1 MTTRNIYLEDI
12 PLTEAQEHWQK
23 ALAKHNIYS
32 PLSSENIELH
42 LACGRVTS
50 KPIWAL
56 ISVPHYH
63 SAAMDGYAVHSSTTN
78 SASETSP
85 GLLPIPKKALYVDTG
100 NPIPI
105 WSDAVIPIENVQVD
119 KSSNPH
125 TMQFQK
131 SASPWQHVRT
141 MGEDM
146 VATELVLPSN
156 HRIRPVDIGAIAA
169 SGHHQVAVR
178 RLARVAIIPT
188 GDELVKI
195 GSKVEPGQ
203 IIEYNSLMLAA
214 QAQQWDAVS
223 TRYPPVPDRKEAI
236 KVSLLKASADH
247 DLILLNA
254 GSSRGS
260 KDYSA
265 EAISE
270 IGTVLVHGIAVR
282 PGHPVILGIINATQ
296 EKQAPTPV
304 IGVPGYPVS
313 TVLTGEILVE
323 PLLAQWQGIPSYE
336 PLTLEAMLPRK
347 VLSPVGDDEYM
358 RVALGNVG
366 DNIIATPLSRGAG
379 VISSLV
385 RADGIVRIPR
395 FSEGHPDKSIVNV
408 NLYRHP
414 EQINRTIV
422 VIGSHDLTLDLL
434 AQHLADKFKGLR
446 LVSANV
452 GSISGLVALRRE
464 ECHIAGC
471 HLLDPSSGEYNLSYV
486 KQYMPDTPAKII
498 SLVER
503 QQGLIVAKGNPK
515 NILSIPDLARSD
527 IRFINRQRGAGTR
540 VFFDYQLGINGMTP
554 DDVSGY
560 TREQYTHLTVAAS
573 VASGTSDVGLGIH
586 AATIALDLDFIP
598 LATENYDLIIPH
610 TYYETELITSLL
622 ELLND
627 PVLRKDI
634 SQLPGYSIANIGSIT
649 CDDTS
654 TH

>member
-12 PLTEAQEHWQK
+12 PLAEAQEHWQK
-23 ALAKHNIYS
+23 TLIQHDIYR
-32 PLSSENIELH
+32 PLSSEHVELH

-50 KPIWAL
+50 EPIWAL
-56 ISVPHYH
+56 ISAPHYH

-78 SASETSP
+78 SATETSP
-85 GLLPIPKKALYVDTG
+85 GSLPIPKQALYVDTG
-100 NPIPI
+100 NAIPI

-119 KSSNPH
+119 NSTSPP
-125 TMQFQK
+125 TIQFQK

-146 VATELVLPSN
+146 VASELVLPSN

-169 SGHHQVAVR
+169 SGHHQVTVR

-188 GDELVKI
+188 GDELVDV
-195 GSKVEPGQ
+195 GTDVEAGQ

-214 QAQQWDAVS
+214 QVHQWDAVS
-223 TRYPPVPDRKEAI
+223 TRWPPVPDQTEAI
-236 KVSLLKASADH
+236 KSALLKASDNH

-270 IGTVLVHGIAVR
+270 IGIVLVHGIAVR
-282 PGHPVILGIINATQ
+282 PGHPVILGLINATHKIQ
-296 EKQAPTPV
+296 VPTPV

-323 PLLAQWQGIPSYE
+323 PLLAQWQGVPSYE
-336 PLTLEAMLPRK
+336 PLTVEAKLPRK

-358 RVALGNVG
+358 RVAVGNVDG
-366 DNIIATPLSRGAG
+366 SIIATPLSRGAG

-395 FSEGHPDKSIVNV
+395 FSEGYPDKSIVNV

-422 VIGSHDLTLDLL
+422 AIGSHDLTLDLL
-434 AQHLADKFKGLR
+434 AQHLADKSKGLR

-471 HLLDPSSGEYNLSYV
+471 HLLDPSSGKYNLSYI
-486 KQYMPDTPAKII
+486 KQYMPDTPATII

-503 QQGLIVAKGNPK
+503 QQGLIVPKGNPK
-515 NILSIPDLARSD
+515 NILSITDLARSD
-527 IRFINRQRGAGTR
+527 ISFINRQRGAGTR
-540 VFFDYQLGINGMTP
+540 VFFDYQLGINGMTA

-560 TREQYTHLTVAAS
+560 TREQYTHLTVAAA
-573 VASGTSDVGLGIH
+573 VASGTSDVGLGIY

-598 LATENYDLIIPH
+598 LATENYELVIPH
-610 TYYETELITSLL
+610 THYNTELIRSLL
-622 ELLND
+622 DLLKDPELH
-627 PVLRKDI
+627 KDI
-634 SQLPGYSIANIGSIT
+634 LKLPGYSIANIGQT
-649 CDDTS
+649 ACKDTS
-654 TH
+654 IS

>member
-1 MTTRNIYLEDI
+1 MKNRNIYLEDI
-12 PLTEAQEHWQK
+12 PLSEAQEHWQK
-23 ALAKHNIYS
+23 TLSEHNIYR
-32 PLSSENIELH
+32 PLSSENVELH

-50 KPIWAL
+50 EPIWAL
-56 ISVPHYH
+56 ISAPHYH

-78 SASETSP
+78 AASETAP
-85 GLLPIPKKALYVDTG
+85 GSLPIPKQALYVDTG
-100 NPIPI
+100 NPIPV

-119 KSSNPH
+119 KSTSIH
-125 TMQFQK
+125 TIQFQK
-131 SASPWQHVRT
+131 SSSPWQHVRT

-146 VATELVLPSN
+146 VASELVLPSN

-188 GDELVKI
+188 GDELVEVGTHVK
-195 GSKVEPGQ
+195 PGQ

-214 QAQQWDAVS
+214 QANQWDAVS
-223 TRYPPVPDRKEAI
+223 TRWPSVPDQMEAI
-236 KVSLLKASADH
+236 RAALLTASENH

-282 PGHPVILGIINATQ
+282 PGHPVILGLINAS
-296 EKQAPTPV
+296 EKAPIPTPV

-336 PLTLEAMLPRK
+336 PLTLEATLPRK

-358 RVALGNVG
+358 RVAVGNVAG
-366 DNIIATPLSRGAG
+366 EIIATPLSRGAG

-395 FSEGHPDKSIVNV
+395 FSEGHPDKSIVHV

-452 GSISGLVALRRE
+452 GSISGLVALKRE

-471 HLLDPSSGEYNLSYV
+471 HLLDPSSGEYNLSYI

-503 QQGLIVAKGNPK
+503 EQGLIVPKGNPK
-515 NILSIPDLARSD
+515 NIRSITDLARSD
-527 IRFINRQRGAGTR
+527 ITFINRQRGAGTR
-540 VFFDYQLGINGMTP
+540 VFLDYQLEKNGMSS

-560 TREQYTHLTVAAS
+560 IREQYTHLTVAAA
-573 VASGTSDVGLGIH
+573 VASGASDVGVGIH

-598 LATENYDLIIPH
+598 LATEHYDLVIPH
-610 TYYETELITSLL
+610 AHYETALIKSLL
-622 ELLND
+622 ELLHD
-627 PVLRKDI
+627 PELRKDI
-634 SQLPGYSIANIGSIT
+634 SKLPGYSIANIGSIKCT
-649 CDDTS
+649 NTS
-654 TH
+654 TQ

>member
-12 PLTEAQEHWQK
+12 PLAEAQEHWHQI
-23 ALAKHNIYS
+23 LAKHDIYR

-50 KPIWAL
+50 EPIWAL
-56 ISVPHYH
+56 ISAPHYH
-63 SAAMDGYAVHSSTTN
+63 SAAMDGYAVHSETTN

-85 GLLPIPKKALYVDTG
+85 GSLPIPKKALYVDTG

-119 KSSNPH
+119 KSTNPH
-125 TMQFQK
+125 TIQFQK

-146 VATELVLPSN
+146 VASELVLPSN

-169 SGHHQVAVR
+169 SGHHQVTVR

-188 GDELVKI
+188 GDELVEV
-195 GSKVEPGQ
+195 GSDVEPGQ

-214 QAQQWDAVS
+214 QAHQWDAVS
-223 TRYPPVPDRKEAI
+223 TRWPPVPDQKEAI
-236 KVSLLKASADH
+236 RLALLKASDNH

-282 PGHPVILGIINATQ
+282 PGHPVILGLINATQ
-296 EKQAPTPV
+296 KAQVSTPV

-323 PLLAQWQGIPSYE
+323 PLLSQWQGIPSHE
-336 PLTLEAMLPRK
+336 PLTVEATLPRK

-358 RVALGNVG
+358 RVAVGNVG
-366 DNIIATPLSRGAG
+366 GNIIATPLSRGAG

-395 FSEGHPDKSIVNV
+395 FSEGHPAKSIVNV

-414 EQINRTIV
+414 EQINCTIV

-434 AQHLADKFKGLR
+434 AQHLAEKSKGLR

-471 HLLDPSSGEYNLSYV
+471 HLLDPSSGKYNLSYV

-503 QQGLIVAKGNPK
+503 QQGLIVPKGNPK
-515 NILSIPDLARSD
+515 NILSITDLARSD

-540 VFFDYQLGINGMTP
+540 VFLDYQLGLNGMTA

-560 TREQYTHLTVAAS
+560 TREQYTHLTVAAA

-586 AATIALDLDFIP
+586 AATIALDLDFVP
-598 LATENYDLIIPH
+598 LATENYELVIPH
-610 TYYETELITSLL
+610 AHYETELIGSLL
-622 ELLND
+622 DLLND
-627 PVLRKDI
+627 LALRNDI
-634 SQLPGYSIANIGSIT
+634 AKLPGYSIANIGAIT
-649 CDDTS
+649 CEDTS

>member
-358 RVALGNVG
+358 RVAVGNVG

>member
-1 MTTRNIYLEDI
+1 
-12 PLTEAQEHWQK
+12 
-23 ALAKHNIYS
+23 
-32 PLSSENIELH
+32 
-42 LACGRVTS
+42 
-50 KPIWAL
+50 
-56 ISVPHYH
+56 
-63 SAAMDGYAVHSSTTN
+63 MDGYAVHSSTTN
-78 SASETSP
+78 SATETSP
-85 GLLPIPKKALYVDTG
+85 GSLPIAKQALYVDTG
-100 NPIPI
+100 NAIPI

-119 KSSNPH
+119 NSTSPP
-125 TMQFQK
+125 TIQFQK

-146 VATELVLPSN
+146 VASELVLPSN

-169 SGHHQVAVR
+169 SGHHQVTVR

-188 GDELVKI
+188 GDELVDV
-195 GSKVEPGQ
+195 GTDVEAGQ

-214 QAQQWDAVS
+214 QVHQWDAVS
-223 TRYPPVPDRKEAI
+223 TRWPPVPDQTESI
-236 KVSLLKASADH
+236 KSALLKASDNH

-270 IGTVLVHGIAVR
+270 IGIVLVHGIAVR
-282 PGHPVILGIINATQ
+282 PGHPVILGLINSNHKTQ
-296 EKQAPTPV
+296 VPTPV

-336 PLTLEAMLPRK
+336 PLTVKATLPRK

-358 RVALGNVG
+358 RVAVGNVDG
-366 DNIIATPLSRGAG
+366 SIIATPLSRGAG

-434 AQHLADKFKGLR
+434 AQHLAEKSKGLR

-471 HLLDPSSGEYNLSYV
+471 HLLDPSSGKYNLSYV
-486 KQYMPDTPAKII
+486 KQYMPDTPATII

-503 QQGLIVAKGNPK
+503 QQGLIVPKGNPK
-515 NILSIPDLARSD
+515 NILSIADLARSD
-527 IRFINRQRGAGTR
+527 ISFINRQRGAGTR
-540 VFFDYQLGINGMTP
+540 VFLDYQLGINGMTAN
-554 DDVSGY
+554 DVSGY
-560 TREQYTHLTVAAS
+560 TREQYTHLTVAAA
-573 VASGTSDVGLGIH
+573 VASGTSDVGLGIY

-598 LATENYDLIIPH
+598 LATENYELVIPH
-610 TYYETELITSLL
+610 THHDTDLIRSLL
-622 ELLND
+622 DLLND
-627 PVLRKDI
+627 PDLHKDI
-634 SQLPGYSIANIGSIT
+634 SKLPGYSITNIGQIT
-649 CDDTS
+649 CKDTS
-654 TH
+654 IS

>member
-1 MTTRNIYLEDI
+1 
-12 PLTEAQEHWQK
+12 
-23 ALAKHNIYS
+23 
-32 PLSSENIELH
+32 
-42 LACGRVTS
+42 
-50 KPIWAL
+50 
-56 ISVPHYH
+56 
-63 SAAMDGYAVHSSTTN
+63 
-78 SASETSP
+78 
-85 GLLPIPKKALYVDTG
+85 
-100 NPIPI
+100 
-105 WSDAVIPIENVQVD
+105 
-119 KSSNPH
+119 
-125 TMQFQK
+125 MQFQK

-358 RVALGNVG
+358 RVAVGNVG

-486 KQYMPDTPAKII
+486 KQYMPDTPA
-498 SLVER
+498 
-503 QQGLIVAKGNPK
+503 
-515 NILSIPDLARSD
+515 NIASRKT
-527 IRFINRQRGAGTR
+527 TR
-540 VFFDYQLGINGMTP
+540 
-554 DDVSGY
+554 
-560 TREQYTHLTVAAS
+560 
-573 VASGTSDVGLGIH
+573 
-586 AATIALDLDFIP
+586 
-598 LATENYDLIIPH
+598 PH
-610 TYYETELITSLL
+610 SSK
-622 ELLND
+622 
-627 PVLRKDI
+627 R
-634 SQLPGYSIANIGSIT
+634 
-649 CDDTS
+649 
-654 TH
+654 